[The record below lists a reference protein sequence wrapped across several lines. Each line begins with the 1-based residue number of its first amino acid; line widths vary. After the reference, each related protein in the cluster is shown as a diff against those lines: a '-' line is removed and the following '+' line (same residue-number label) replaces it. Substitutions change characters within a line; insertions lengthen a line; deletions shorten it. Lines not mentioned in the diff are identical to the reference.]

1 MSKRTDTVLTLKGD
15 GKGSVWGRWTRPLLC
30 YSRHRDFFSETCLE
44 CQANVGEFYSDVL
57 VGTLVWNSRPLGF
70 IRHWSLLS

>member
-1 MSKRTDTVLTLKGD
+1 VGEVDPTTIMLLTPSG
-15 GKGSVWGRWTRPLLC
+15 
-30 YSRHRDFFSETCLE
+30 FFSETCLE

-70 IRHWSLLS
+70 IRH